1 MHMVR
6 MLLSGPSIVVQ
17 LHLRSKG
24 TWDGEMSR
32 WNKESNG
39 CGPCAY
45 SYLCLCTCEHN
56 AWGASRICLVGDMI
70 TKNEESSCP
79 FSMCEM
85 KQMITWPV
93 PEAETVGP
101 HALMNLLRFFNV
113 RKEEEKRAQKWPH
126 VVVTWFKSEMTF

>member
-1 MHMVR
+1 MVR
-6 MLLSGPSIVVQ
+6 IFLSGPSIVVQ
-17 LHLRSKG
+17 CHVSLHLKSKG

-101 HALMNLLRFFNV
+101 HALPHESLEIFQCS
-113 RKEEEKRAQKWPH
+113 KRRGKKGTKVAPCSSDL
-126 VVVTWFKSEMTF
+126 V